1 VPVLRFLVALLKI
14 ALASLLT
21 GAGLSI
27 FNISSEQILG
37 QAGLTPDILWSY
49 LLRFTNWALPNI
61 LLGSMIVLPIWLL
74 TYVFLPPRERE
85 RERD

>member
-1 VPVLRFLVALLKI
+1 MLRFLAALLKI

-21 GAGLSI
+21 GAALSV
-27 FNISSEQILG
+27 FNISSEQILQ

-49 LLRFTNWALPNI
+49 LVRFSNWALPNI

-85 RERD
+85 REHD

>member
-1 VPVLRFLVALLKI
+1 VSVLRFLAALLKI

-27 FNISSEQILG
+27 FNISSEQILQ
-37 QAGLTPDILWSY
+37 QAGLTPDILWGY

-61 LLGSMIVLPIWLL
+61 LLGSMIVLPVWSL

>member
-1 VPVLRFLVALLKI
+1 LLRFLAALFKI

-21 GAGLSI
+21 GAALSL
-27 FNISSEQILG
+27 FNISSEQILQ
-37 QAGLTPDILWSY
+37 QAGLTPEIVWTY
-49 LLRFTNWALPNI
+49 LLGLTGWALPNI
-61 LLGSMIVLPIWLL
+61 LLGSMIVLPVWLL

>member
-1 VPVLRFLVALLKI
+1 MLRFLAALFKI

-21 GAGLSI
+21 GAALSL
-27 FNISSEQILG
+27 FNISSEQILR
-37 QAGLTPDILWSY
+37 QAGLTPEVLWTH
-49 LLRFTNWALPNI
+49 LLRLTEWALPNI
-61 LLGSMIVLPIWLL
+61 LLGSMIVLPVWLL